1 MSGLTCFGLTKLSS
15 LYVLSVCFSCCILV
29 FPQQD
34 GDACGVALG
43 YPCFIPLASFPI
55 QISEVNENGCPANV
69 GVSLTGWRRPR
80 QVLWPW
86 VSPGG
91 AWASGIRPCW
101 VMHCTQPGYTLH
113 IISQQSS
120 SIAHHCTQL
129 SNEHA
134 FSTKNVYTG
143 HLNII
148 RHYCTYQKYVNI
160 IRLHCTR
167 IGAHLVYCRLH

>member
-1 MSGLTCFGLTKLSS
+1 M
-15 LYVLSVCFSCCILV
+15 LV
-29 FPQQD
+29 FPHQD
-34 GDACGVALG
+34 GVACGLALGEGVSLFYTSAIISNPDIWSRGEWMSCKCWCFPHRMAGVVALG
-43 YPCFIPLASFPI
+43 
-55 QISEVNENGCPANV
+55 E
-69 GVSLTGWRRPR
+69 
-80 QVLWPW
+80 
-86 VSPGG
+86 PGG

-120 SIAHHCTQL
+120 YIAHHCTQL

-167 IGAHLVYCRLH
+167 IGAHLVYCRLHWPSTVL